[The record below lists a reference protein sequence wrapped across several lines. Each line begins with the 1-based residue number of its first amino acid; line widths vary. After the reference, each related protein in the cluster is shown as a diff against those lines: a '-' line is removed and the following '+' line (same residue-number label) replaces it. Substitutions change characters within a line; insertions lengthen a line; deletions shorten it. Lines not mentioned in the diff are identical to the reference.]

1 MSKGCRGKRRGT
13 FFQQHSKKNLQQK
26 IYFFMRLLWQG
37 FIPWVCE
44 QTQKASETNTRLCT
58 LSQKTKK
65 LFHHNAIWER
75 NLSGL
80 KLSRHLFGRR
90 SHPCKSFFWTSL
102 EGEFAIL
109 SQTVSLRCFPQLHYF
124 HYRPAVSKDSVQQAR
139 VTRARER
146 TMIQVL
152 PSTCPVQGSLYLKL
166 LVFCKWETHIA
177 KRYLH
182 RFWLVFRDL
191 KTWQFQLC
199 SL

>member
-1 MSKGCRGKRRGT
+1 
-13 FFQQHSKKNLQQK
+13 
-26 IYFFMRLLWQG
+26 MRLLWQG

-44 QTQKASETNTRLCT
+44 QTQKASETNARLCT
-58 LSQKTKK
+58 PSQKTKE

-80 KLSRHLFGRR
+80 KLSRYLFGRR
-90 SHPCKSFFWTSL
+90 LHPCKSFFWTSL

-109 SQTVSLRCFPQLHYF
+109 SQTISLGCSPQLHYF
-124 HYRPAVSKDSVQQAR
+124 HYRPALSKDSVQQPG

-146 TMIQVL
+146 TTIQVL
-152 PSTCPVQGSLYLKL
+152 PSTCTVQGSLYLKL
-166 LVFCKWETHIA
+166 LLFCKWETHIA

-199 SL
+199 PLYSPSTRKGSNFPGK